1 MRNPSASHLSLRSYH
16 PLHLLLQY
24 HTLLTSS
31 TYSNIQCL
39 PPLHEQVLAEAD
51 KEHLHTVLAY
61 IYGNSMYR
69 VSEFVI
75 SCRQVKVAGEVYG
88 SLLARSNRNAY
99 IMARWSTGTAINTS
113 ITSPRPGVVLFY
125 CIVNVLVKSS
135 RPDATIRT
143 ETCQHI
149 LCKVNWF
156 FQHEHHRYYG
166 YPVEV
171 WSEHFYP
178 LHSGSY
184 TCQCFELHP
193 TVQLELYRQ
202 DLVEA
207 VKKLCR

>member
-1 MRNPSASHLSLRSYH
+1 
-16 PLHLLLQY
+16 
-24 HTLLTSS
+24 
-31 TYSNIQCL
+31 
-39 PPLHEQVLAEAD
+39 
-51 KEHLHTVLAY
+51 
-61 IYGNSMYR
+61 MYR

-75 SCRQVKVAGEVYG
+75 SCRQVKVAGEVCG

-135 RPDATIRT
+135 RLDTTIRT
-143 ETCQHI
+143 ETRQHI

-156 FQHEHHRYYG
+156 FQHELHRYYG

-178 LHSGSY
+178 LHMYSGSY
-184 TCQCFELHP
+184 MPVFRITSHCATG
-193 TVQLELYRQ
+193 TVQAIFSGSSEETVQ
-202 DLVEA
+202 IV
-207 VKKLCR
+207 CQ